1 MIGLRT
7 AVRLAAV
14 TAVAAGCLG
23 LGTGVASA
31 DATYPAN
38 VPGCA
43 GGMIDQYYN
52 GHDWVQGYVISTM
65 GNYCTVV
72 LHQSNGRWSSAYSN
86 VRGDEHYTLQLQDS
100 GITSYVVVCNTDLG
114 RCATSASY

>member
-14 TAVAAGCLG
+14 TAVAAGSLG
-23 LGTGVASA
+23 LTAGVASA
-31 DATYPAN
+31 DATYAAN

-43 GGMIDQYYN
+43 GGMNVQYYN

-65 GNYCTVV
+65 GNYCTVY
-72 LHQSNGRWSSAYSN
+72 LHQSNGNWSSAYSN

-100 GITSYVVVCNTDLG
+100 GITSYVTVCNADTG
-114 RCATSASY
+114 RCATSTSY

>member
-7 AVRLAAV
+7 VVRLAAV
-14 TAVAAGCLG
+14 TAVAAGSLG
-23 LGTGVASA
+23 LGTGMASA

-43 GGMIDQYYN
+43 GGMNVQYYN
-52 GHDWVQGYVISTM
+52 GHDWVQGYVISTT
-65 GNYCTVV
+65 GNYCTVN
-72 LHQSNGRWSSAYSN
+72 LQQSNGRWSSAYSN

-114 RCATSASY
+114 RCATSTSY